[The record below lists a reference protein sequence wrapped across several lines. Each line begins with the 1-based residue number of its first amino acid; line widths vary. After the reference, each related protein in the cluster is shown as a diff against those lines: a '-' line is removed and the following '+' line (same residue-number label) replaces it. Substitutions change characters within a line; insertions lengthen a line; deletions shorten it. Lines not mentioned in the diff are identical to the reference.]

1 MSAVK
6 PHRLSLSD
14 ILTMTLQ
21 RGSGNQDSVSLSR
34 NARGETQIEVVAR
47 SRENE
52 TLRMVEQRA
61 RETYDRLRS
70 TFPLANGYV
79 GAVSDPK
86 PRAVDDAT

>member
-1 MSAVK
+1 MSGVK

-21 RGSGNQDSVSLSR
+21 RGSGNQDSVSLTR
-34 NARGETQIEVVAR
+34 NAKGETQIEVVAR

-61 RETYDRLRS
+61 RETYERLRA
-70 TFPLANGYV
+70 TFPLSTGYV
-79 GAVSDPK
+79 GANGGE
-86 PRAVDDAT
+86 

>member
-1 MSAVK
+1 MSAK
-6 PHRLSLSD
+6 RLTLSD
-14 ILTMTLQ
+14 VLTMTLQ

-52 TLRMVEQRA
+52 TLRQVEQRA

-70 TFPLANGYV
+70 TFPLSTGYV
-79 GAVSDPK
+79 GANG
-86 PRAVDDAT
+86 DAK